1 MKGSDDGA
9 AMTGEFEAIL
19 IAGPT
24 ASGKSRLAVELAERH
39 GGAVVNADSLQVYD
53 GLEILTARPSPKDLV
68 RVPHHLYGH
77 VDPRSDYSAGAWLR
91 DAARVLEAL
100 RAEGRLPIFCGGTGL
115 YFKALLGLL
124 DAMPAVPAEIR
135 AQWRERLATHGPAAL
150 HDELSRRD
158 PVAAARLDPA
168 DGQRIARAL
177 EVGET
182 VGKPLSELQTG
193 RGEGLIEPDRSRMLV
208 LAPDRAVLRQRIADR
223 FDRMLEEGALD
234 EVRRFEA
241 RFPAAGATAGK
252 AIGLSELSDFLKGR
266 KTYEEARERAIIRT
280 RQYAKRQE
288 TWFRHQF
295 DGRWR
300 RIGPR
305 DAVAT

>member
-1 MKGSDDGA
+1 MKG
-9 AMTGEFEAIL
+9 EVEAIL

-53 GLEILTARPSPKDLV
+53 GLEILTARPSSDDLG
-68 RVPHHLYGH
+68 RAPHRLYGH

-91 DAARVLEAL
+91 DAERVLKELHAD
-100 RAEGRLPIFCGGTGL
+100 GRLPIFCGGTGL

-124 DAMPAVPAEIR
+124 DAMPAVSAEIR
-135 AQWRERLATHGPAAL
+135 AKWRERLAIDGPAAL

-177 EVGET
+177 EVGEA
-182 VGKPLSELQTG
+182 VGTPLSQLQTG
-193 RGEGLIEPDRSRMLV
+193 RGEALIDPDRARMLV
-208 LAPDRAVLRQRIADR
+208 LAPDRAVLRQRIAER
-223 FDRMLEEGALD
+223 FDHMLAAGALD
-234 EVRRFEA
+234 EVRQFEA
-241 RFPAAGATAGK
+241 RFSQAGATAGK
-252 AIGLSELSDFLKGR
+252 AIGLAELSDFLKGR
-266 KTYEEARERAIIRT
+266 KTYQEARERAIIRS

-300 RIGPR
+300 RIGPQ
-305 DAVAT
+305 DAIAT